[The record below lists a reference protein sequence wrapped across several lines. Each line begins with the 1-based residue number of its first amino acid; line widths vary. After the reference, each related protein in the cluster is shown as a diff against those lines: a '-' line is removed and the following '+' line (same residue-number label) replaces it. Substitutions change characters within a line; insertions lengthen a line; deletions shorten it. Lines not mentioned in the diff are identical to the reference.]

1 LNIIDQATIQ
11 MDTAPDSPPTGST
24 NVISLWQNNLVGL
37 IAERFF
43 TVTKVR
49 SNSVVTVTGTDL
61 GIGFSP

>member
-1 LNIIDQATIQ
+1 